1 MQIELLY
8 SPRFPLLQTPEL
20 CGGSKLERNCPS
32 SLSLTRILAFG
43 DATRNRGR
51 RLTMSFLRTVE
62 NNIAQVGKP
71 EPGSRVRGPANQ
83 ATDTC

>member
-1 MQIELLY
+1 MLLY
-8 SPRFPLLQTPEL
+8 PSDFRYCKRRGFVVVQHQEL
-20 CGGSKLERNCPS
+20 FPS

-43 DATRNRGR
+43 DATRNRDR

-71 EPGSRVRGPANQ
+71 EPGSRVRGLAEKT
-83 ATDTC
+83 ADAC

>member
-8 SPRFPLLQTPEL
+8 PPDFRYCKTGAFVVVQELLPA
-20 CGGSKLERNCPS
+20 

-43 DATRNRGR
+43 DAIRNRGR

-71 EPGSRVRGPANQ
+71 ETGSRVRGLAEKPAD
-83 ATDTC
+83 AC